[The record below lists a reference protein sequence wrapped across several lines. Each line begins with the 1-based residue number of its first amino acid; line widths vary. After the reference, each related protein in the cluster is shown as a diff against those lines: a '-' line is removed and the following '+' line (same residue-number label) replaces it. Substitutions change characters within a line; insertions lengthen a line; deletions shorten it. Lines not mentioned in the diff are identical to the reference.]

1 MGLAAMARGRP
12 VPRGGQAPGSRTI
25 PAFRVSHAP
34 CRSQPVAS
42 IALPFAGRGLA
53 VFERYYRELLGFLS
67 HRLRDREAAADL
79 VQESYARVYASQQA
93 GTPIRDPRALL
104 YTTARN
110 LVTDHHRR
118 SQVRG
123 GDAEPAADDEPVD
136 PDDHAGARA
145 HEPDAVLEARQRFEA
160 LAAIV
165 DSLPPRCREVFL
177 LIRIEGLSYAEAAV
191 AMGIAVKTVEM
202 QMKIAMDAC
211 WERMERLDGSTSAR
225 TKAAGRG
232 KTP

>member
-1 MGLAAMARGRP
+1 MP
-12 VPRGGQAPGSRTI
+12 PRDQAPGSRTI
-25 PAFRVSHAP
+25 QTFRVSHAP

-42 IALPFAGRGLA
+42 IALPPGGHWQA
-53 VFERYYRELLGFLS
+53 VFERYYRELLAFLS
-67 HRLRDREAAADL
+67 HRLRDRDTAADL
-79 VQESYARVYASQQA
+79 AQESYARVYASERA
-93 GTPIRDPRALL
+93 GTPIHDPRALL

-123 GDAEPAADDEPVD
+123 GGAESTADDEAAD
-136 PDDHAGARA
+136 PDAHAGPGA
-145 HEPDAVLEARQRFEA
+145 HEPDALLETRQRFEA

-177 LIRIEGLSYAEAAV
+177 LIRIEGLSYAEAAA

-211 WERMERLDGSTSAR
+211 WERMERLDGSAPVR
-225 TKAAGRG
+225 TRPAGRS
-232 KTP
+232 KAR